1 LVSLICAPMLR
12 DGRMIG
18 ALHVGNRHP
27 TAFGETDAALL
38 SALAAQASVA
48 IDNARRAT
56 VVRCLLV
63 PAVIALLGRA
73 SW

>member
-1 LVSLICAPMLR
+1 MLR

-38 SALAAQASVA
+38 SALAAHAAVA
-48 IDNARRAT
+48 IDNARRE
-56 VVRCLLV
+56 
-63 PAVIALLGRA
+63 GRA
-73 SW
+73 VLARSRGDRAARPGELG